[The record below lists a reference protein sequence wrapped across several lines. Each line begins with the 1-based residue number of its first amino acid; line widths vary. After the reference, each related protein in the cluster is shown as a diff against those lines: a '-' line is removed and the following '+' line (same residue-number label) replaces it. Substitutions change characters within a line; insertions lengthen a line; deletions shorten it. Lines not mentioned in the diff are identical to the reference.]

1 MRGEENYNRK
11 RSSGEENL
19 YGRNGISTSRSV
31 GVIVLLLALLLFQ
44 IGVFVVEKISVAEEA
59 DELVAEE
66 SVSDSLQSCT
76 AGRIAPARSGNGAKK
91 SGKIAEKASV
101 KRNVMPFEF
110 DPNTI
115 SEDSL
120 VLLGFSQKQ
129 AQSIVK
135 YRNKG
140 GRFRKKE
147 DFARL
152 YVVSEEKYNE
162 LAGYIVIKGVGK
174 QKSTGVQQR
183 QIGHKESADSVG
195 KRVESVKKSIDRQRK
210 ERAPL
215 LVNLNMADT
224 SDLMKL
230 YGIGRYY
237 AEKIVTYR
245 WRLGNFYAPE
255 QLMEI
260 DGIDSARYAGFSD
273 RITADPAAVKRF
285 SLDTAGKYFLINHPY
300 IGAYAARGIILM
312 REKMGPEACT
322 LENLVKER
330 IISEEMAQKLW
341 YYVE

>member
-19 YGRNGISTSRSV
+19 YGRSGFSKSRSV
-31 GVIVLLLALLLFQ
+31 GIIVLLLILLLFQ
-44 IGVFVVEKISVAEEA
+44 IGVFVVEKVSFAEDAGVLASE
-59 DELVAEE
+59 VT
-66 SVSDSLQSCT
+66 VSDSLQSSSAESVVPKHSGDNT
-76 AGRIAPARSGNGAKK
+76 GAREIRKK
-91 SGKIAEKASV
+91 SPAKVVLE
-101 KRNVMPFEF
+101 PFEF

-115 SEDSL
+115 PEDSL
-120 VLLGFSQKQ
+120 VHLGFSPKQ
-129 AQSIVK
+129 AQSILK
-135 YRNKG
+135 YRSKG

-147 DFARL
+147 DFSRL

-162 LAGYIVIKGVGK
+162 LAGYIEIKGVGK
-174 QKSTGVQQR
+174 QKSTGMQQR
-183 QIGHKESADSVG
+183 QIEHKECADSVG

-237 AEKIVTYR
+237 AEKIVAYR

-260 DGIDSARYAGFSD
+260 GGIDSARYAGFSD